1 MLYIAVLFLL
11 QQPSSALITF
21 YPIGV
26 KIYTYDVEEDGFF
39 AFSDKSYLPPLTFL
53 LIASTFCKG
62 FLYRE
67 DAEHMQYSCDT
78 TYLHIV

>member
-1 MLYIAVLFLL
+1 MMWKSMF
-11 QQPSSALITF
+11 
-21 YPIGV
+21 
-26 KIYTYDVEEDGFF
+26 FF